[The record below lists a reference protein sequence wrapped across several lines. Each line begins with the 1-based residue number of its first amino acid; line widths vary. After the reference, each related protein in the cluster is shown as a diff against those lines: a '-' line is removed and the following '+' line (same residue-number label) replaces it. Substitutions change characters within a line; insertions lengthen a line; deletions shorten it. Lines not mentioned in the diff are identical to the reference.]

1 MMNVEKGIEKIV
13 KKIKNMGKV
22 KNKDNLKIIFLL

>member
-1 MMNVEKGIEKIV
+1 MNVEKGIEKIV

>member
-1 MMNVEKGIEKIV
+1 MNVEKGIEKIV

-22 KNKDNLKIIFLL
+22 KNKDNLIIIFLL